1 MSTIPAYDKPVKQFL
16 NLESLIKYTQ
26 QIYDLP
32 ISKISIY
39 RAVKSG
45 SLPSMKV
52 NGRLLFRISDV
63 ERWIEGSSEKK
74 GDA

>member
-1 MSTIPAYDKPVKQFL
+1 MSTMTALEKPKRQFL
-16 NLESLIKYTQ
+16 NLESLLAYTEEV
-26 QIYDLP
+26 YDLP

-45 SLPSMKV
+45 SLPSMKL

-74 GDA
+74 EDA

>member
-1 MSTIPAYDKPVKQFL
+1 MITPALVKPARLYL
-16 NLESLIKYTQ
+16 NLESLIAYCREV
-26 QIYDLP
+26 YDLP
-32 ISKISIY
+32 VSKITIY

>member
-1 MSTIPAYDKPVKQFL
+1 MSTILSFEKPKRQFL
-16 NLESLIKYTQ
+16 NLESLIEYTQ

-74 GDA
+74 EDA

>member
-1 MSTIPAYDKPVKQFL
+1 MNIPALQKPARLYL
-16 NLESLIKYTQ
+16 NLDSLISYCLEV
-26 QIYDLP
+26 YDLP
-32 ISKISIY
+32 VSKITIY
-39 RAVKSG
+39 RVVKSG
-45 SLPSMKV
+45 SLTPKKV